1 MSTSYGALAL
11 SLAASRAAAPVSSL
25 ATISSIVMR
34 PEPKTWPFKNTMG
47 TAMISRSVTSCWKAP
62 PSITVVLTLGL
73 TMAMSDS
80 ACTTS
85 GQLWQVRLM

>member
-1 MSTSYGALAL
+1 
-11 SLAASRAAAPVSSL
+11 
-25 ATISSIVMR
+25 
-34 PEPKTWPFKNTMG
+34 MG

-62 PSITVVLTLGL
+62 PSMTVVLIFGL
-73 TMAMSDS
+73 TTAMSDR